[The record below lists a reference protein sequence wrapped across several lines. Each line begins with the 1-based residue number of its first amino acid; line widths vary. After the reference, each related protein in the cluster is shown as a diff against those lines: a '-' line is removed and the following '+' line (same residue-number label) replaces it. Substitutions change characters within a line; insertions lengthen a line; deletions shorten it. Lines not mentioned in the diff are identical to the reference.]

1 MELFYLAITVN
12 FSQAQYT
19 FDEDSGNVKVEVL
32 FSNPSSFDI
41 VVFTITNNITA
52 IGLIS
57 SECLVASSESDYLH
71 RVYTLTFPANV
82 TLQAVDI
89 PICDDSVLEEN
100 ETFSLTIVSNSHPN
114 NVTNGSPDQ
123 VNITII
129 DNDGKWL
136 YSITALH

>member
-1 MELFYLAITVN
+1 MVLFYLAITVN
-12 FSQAQYT
+12 FSQAKYT
-19 FDEDSGNVKVEVL
+19 FDEDSGSVKVEVL

-57 SECLVASSESDYLH
+57 SECLVASGESDYLH
-71 RVYTLTFPANV
+71 GVYTVTFPANV

-89 PICDDSVLEEN
+89 PICNDSVLEEN
-100 ETFSLTIVSNSHPN
+100 ETFSLTIFSNSHPN
-114 NVTNGSPDQ
+114 NVINGSPDQ

-129 DNDGKWL
+129 DNDRKCL